1 MRVALAAGTAMVL
14 LLASVTVR
22 AEVTEQYGDRFMTD
36 MKETVYAT
44 NQHMTFSM
52 RTSVIRWLGG
62 VPVADQRDVRASER
76 EQWWGEGVPL
86 LSPDA
91 VPKHAR

>member
-1 MRVALAAGTAMVL
+1 MRDVLATGTAMVL

-22 AEVTEQYGDRFMTD
+22 AEVTEQHGDRFMTD

-52 RTSVIRWLGG
+52 RSSIIRWLGG
-62 VPVADQRDVRASER
+62 VPIADPREVRAAER
-76 EQWWGEGVPL
+76 ERWWGERVPL
-86 LSPDA
+86 LPPEA
-91 VPKHAR
+91 VPKVNQ